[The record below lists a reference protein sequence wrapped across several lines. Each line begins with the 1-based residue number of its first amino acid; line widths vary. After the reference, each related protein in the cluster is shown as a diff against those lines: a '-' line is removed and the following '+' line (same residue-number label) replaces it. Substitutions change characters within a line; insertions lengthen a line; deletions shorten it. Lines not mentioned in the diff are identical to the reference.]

1 MFVTNWNSTTKIQ
14 KISEITNFFRHY
26 FLSRTEVIDLNN
38 KLLMMNIHTSFKQAF
53 LLFFIAL
60 PICFVGCTKKASN
73 KAQMAQ
79 KEETVALGKVN
90 VLTASD
96 FKKKIMDYESHPDEW
111 VFAGSRPAII
121 DFYTTWCGPCKMM
134 APMVES
140 LAGKYAGKIDFYKVD
155 IDQEPELASV
165 FGIRSIPTFL
175 FIPLKG
181 NPTMQMGAMQKE
193 DFEEIIGKMMGK

>member
-1 MFVTNWNSTTKIQ
+1 MKKNVCLYAMMALAIMGCSQ
-14 KISEITNFFRHY
+14 
-26 FLSRTEVIDLNN
+26 NN
-38 KLLMMNIHTSFKQAF
+38 KKQEG
-53 LLFFIAL
+53 ISKGL
-60 PICFVGCTKKASN
+60 PSRVESETEKVGQSVAGSSNQSAS
-73 KAQMAQ
+73 
-79 KEETVALGKVN
+79 VGKVQ

-96 FKKKIMDYESHPDEW
+96 FRKKIMDYESHPEEW

-175 FIPLKG
+175 FIPMKG

-193 DFEEIIGKMMGK
+193 DFEEIIGKVMGK

>member
-1 MFVTNWNSTTKIQ
+1 MKKNVCLYAMMALAVMGCSQ
-14 KISEITNFFRHY
+14 
-26 FLSRTEVIDLNN
+26 NN
-38 KLLMMNIHTSFKQAF
+38 KKQEGSSKG
-53 LLFFIAL
+53 L
-60 PICFVGCTKKASN
+60 PSCVKSESKAGAEKADQSVAGSSN
-73 KAQMAQ
+73 QSASA
-79 KEETVALGKVN
+79 GKVQ

-96 FKKKIMDYESHPDEW
+96 FRKKIMDYESHPDEW

-121 DFYTTWCGPCKMM
+121 DFYATWCGPCKMM

-155 IDQEPELASV
+155 IDQEPELASI

-193 DFEEIIGKMMGK
+193 DFEEIIGKVMKK

>member
-1 MFVTNWNSTTKIQ
+1 MKKNVCLYAMMALAVMGCSQ
-14 KISEITNFFRHY
+14 
-26 FLSRTEVIDLNN
+26 NN
-38 KLLMMNIHTSFKQAF
+38 KKQEGSSTG
-53 LLFFIAL
+53 L
-60 PICFVGCTKKASN
+60 PSRVVSDSEDTKLSETTGNAASGN
-73 KAQMAQ
+73 GKQSASD
-79 KEETVALGKVN
+79 GKVHS
-90 VLTASD
+90 LTASD
-96 FKKKIMDYESHPDEW
+96 FRKKIMDYESHPDEW

-175 FIPLKG
+175 FIPMKG
-181 NPTMQMGAMQKE
+181 KPTIQMGAMQKE

>member
-1 MFVTNWNSTTKIQ
+1 MKKNVCLYAMMALAVMGCSQ
-14 KISEITNFFRHY
+14 
-26 FLSRTEVIDLNN
+26 NN
-38 KLLMMNIHTSFKQAF
+38 KKQEGSSTG
-53 LLFFIAL
+53 L
-60 PICFVGCTKKASN
+60 PSRVESESKAGAEKADQLVAGSSN
-73 KAQMAQ
+73 QSASA
-79 KEETVALGKVN
+79 GKVQ

-96 FKKKIMDYESHPDEW
+96 FRKKIMDYESHPDEW

-121 DFYTTWCGPCKMM
+121 DFYATWCGPCKMM

-175 FIPLKG
+175 FIPMKG

>member
-1 MFVTNWNSTTKIQ
+1 MTKNVCLYAMMALAVMGCSQ
-14 KISEITNFFRHY
+14 NNRKQEGSSKGLPSRAESESKTGA
-26 FLSRTEVIDLNN
+26 E
-38 KLLMMNIHTSFKQAF
+38 
-53 LLFFIAL
+53 
-60 PICFVGCTKKASN
+60 KADQSVAGSSN
-73 KAQMAQ
+73 QSASA
-79 KEETVALGKVN
+79 GKVQ
-90 VLTASD
+90 VLTASG
-96 FKKKIMDYESHPDEW
+96 FRKKIMDYESHPDEW

-121 DFYTTWCGPCKMM
+121 DFYATWCGPCKMM

-193 DFEEIIGKMMGK
+193 DFEEIIGKVMKK

>member
-1 MFVTNWNSTTKIQ
+1 
-14 KISEITNFFRHY
+14 
-26 FLSRTEVIDLNN
+26 
-38 KLLMMNIHTSFKQAF
+38 
-53 LLFFIAL
+53 
-60 PICFVGCTKKASN
+60 
-73 KAQMAQ
+73 
-79 KEETVALGKVN
+79 
-90 VLTASD
+90 
-96 FKKKIMDYESHPDEW
+96 MDYEAHPDEW
-111 VFAGSRPAII
+111 VFAGSRPAVI

-134 APMVES
+134 APVVES

-175 FIPLKG
+175 FIPMKG

>member
-1 MFVTNWNSTTKIQ
+1 MKKNVCLYAMMALAVMGCSQ
-14 KISEITNFFRHY
+14 
-26 FLSRTEVIDLNN
+26 NN
-38 KLLMMNIHTSFKQAF
+38 KKQEGSSKG
-53 LLFFIAL
+53 L
-60 PICFVGCTKKASN
+60 PSRFVSESKAGAEKVDQSVAGSN
-73 KAQMAQ
+73 NQSASA
-79 KEETVALGKVN
+79 GKVQ

-96 FKKKIMDYESHPDEW
+96 FRKKIMDYESHPDEW

-121 DFYTTWCGPCKMM
+121 DFYATWCGPCKMM

-175 FIPLKG
+175 FIPMKG
-181 NPTMQMGAMQKE
+181 NPTIQMGAMQKE
-193 DFEEIIGKMMGK
+193 DFEEIIGKVMGK

>member
-1 MFVTNWNSTTKIQ
+1 MKKNVCLYAMMALAVMGCSQ
-14 KISEITNFFRHY
+14 
-26 FLSRTEVIDLNN
+26 NN
-38 KLLMMNIHTSFKQAF
+38 KKQEG
-53 LLFFIAL
+53 ISKGL
-60 PICFVGCTKKASN
+60 PSRVESESKTEKVGQSVAGSSNQSAS
-73 KAQMAQ
+73 A
-79 KEETVALGKVN
+79 GKVQ

-96 FKKKIMDYESHPDEW
+96 FRMKIMDYESHPDEW

-121 DFYTTWCGPCKMM
+121 DFYATWCGPCKMM
-134 APMVES
+134 ATLVES

-175 FIPLKG
+175 FIPMKG

>member
-1 MFVTNWNSTTKIQ
+1 
-14 KISEITNFFRHY
+14 
-26 FLSRTEVIDLNN
+26 
-38 KLLMMNIHTSFKQAF
+38 MMNIHTSFKQAF
-53 LLFFIAL
+53 LLFFIVL
-60 PICFVGCTKKASN
+60 PICFVGCTKKTSN
-73 KAQMAQ
+73 KAQVAQ
-79 KEETVALGKVN
+79 KEKTVALGKVN

-181 NPTMQMGAMQKE
+181 NPTMQKGAMQKE
-193 DFEEIIGKMMGK
+193 DFEEIIGKVMKK

>member
-1 MFVTNWNSTTKIQ
+1 MKKNVCLYAMMALAFMGCSQ
-14 KISEITNFFRHY
+14 
-26 FLSRTEVIDLNN
+26 NN
-38 KLLMMNIHTSFKQAF
+38 KKQEG
-53 LLFFIAL
+53 ISKGL
-60 PICFVGCTKKASN
+60 PSRVESDSKAEKVGQSVAGSSNQSAS
-73 KAQMAQ
+73 
-79 KEETVALGKVN
+79 VGKVQ

-96 FKKKIMDYESHPDEW
+96 FRKKIMDYESHPDEW

-121 DFYTTWCGPCKMM
+121 DFYATWCGPCKMM

-175 FIPLKG
+175 FIPMKG
-181 NPTMQMGAMQKE
+181 NPTIQMGAMQKE
-193 DFEEIIGKMMGK
+193 DFEEIIGKVMGK